1 MTALVESWACRN
13 CDAHGT
19 GTTSDRAADK
29 HTRTTGHTT
38 RTTATPKE
46 PTR

>member
-1 MTALVESWACRN
+1 MSITEAWTCTT

-19 GTTSDRAADK
+19 GPGSDRAADK

-38 RTTATPKE
+38 RTTATPEE
-46 PTR
+46 PA